1 MKKVGFLIFCL
12 FAMCSMAG
20 KAQDVVADSTG
31 YIVKV
36 GEMAPDF
43 TVKLTDG
50 KSITLSELRGKV
62 VMLQFT
68 ASWCGVCRKEM
79 PFIEKDIWLKH
90 KSNPDF
96 MLIGIDRDEPLE
108 KVIAFGK
115 STGVTYPLGLQKN
128 MWASPMCGAAP
139 IPTLPLIAAASSAM
153 STINAAGTSGGWEP
167 KGSTTFPPGQITPSP
182 AIWFSSREPMT
193 PRAFPIAASMW
204 GMAGCSIAA
213 IPSVTPI

>member
-1 MKKVGFLIFCL
+1 
-12 FAMCSMAG
+12 MCSMAG

-115 STGVTYPLGLQKN
+115 STGVTYPLGLDPGADIFAKYALRKAGITRN
-128 MWASPMCGAAP
+128 VLIDKEGRIVKLTRLYNPEEFASLVKE
-139 IPTLPLIAAASSAM
+139 ID
-153 STINAAGTSGGWEP
+153 
-167 KGSTTFPPGQITPSP
+167 
-182 AIWFSSREPMT
+182 
-193 PRAFPIAASMW
+193 
-204 GMAGCSIAA
+204 GMLAE
-213 IPSVTPI
+213 

>member
-50 KSITLSELRGKV
+50 KSITLSGLRGKV

-68 ASWCGVCRKEM
+68 ASRWRK
-79 PFIEKDIWLKH
+79 
-90 KSNPDF
+90 
-96 MLIGIDRDEPLE
+96 
-108 KVIAFGK
+108 
-115 STGVTYPLGLQKN
+115 
-128 MWASPMCGAAP
+128 
-139 IPTLPLIAAASSAM
+139 
-153 STINAAGTSGGWEP
+153 
-167 KGSTTFPPGQITPSP
+167 
-182 AIWFSSREPMT
+182 
-193 PRAFPIAASMW
+193 
-204 GMAGCSIAA
+204 
-213 IPSVTPI
+213 

>member
-1 MKKVGFLIFCL
+1 
-12 FAMCSMAG
+12 MCSMAG

-115 STGVTYPLGLQKN
+115 STGVTYPWVWTRERIYLRSMRSARQ
-128 MWASPMCGAAP
+128 ASH
-139 IPTLPLIAAASSAM
+139 AM
-153 STINAAGTSGGWEP
+153 S
-167 KGSTTFPPGQITPSP
+167 
-182 AIWFSSREPMT
+182 
-193 PRAFPIAASMW
+193 
-204 GMAGCSIAA
+204 
-213 IPSVTPI
+213 

>member
-50 KSITLSELRGKV
+50 KSITLSGLRGKV

-115 STGVTYPLGLQKN
+115 STGCLLYTSRCVEETGTRSRTK
-128 MWASPMCGAAP
+128 
-139 IPTLPLIAAASSAM
+139 
-153 STINAAGTSGGWEP
+153 AGSRPFILDTFTSGKYFSPSFG
-167 KGSTTFPPGQITPSP
+167 GRITPGLLYT
-182 AIWFSSREPMT
+182 SR
-193 PRAFPIAASMW
+193 
-204 GMAGCSIAA
+204 C
-213 IPSVTPI
+213 V

>member
-50 KSITLSELRGKV
+50 KSITLSGLRGKV

-68 ASWCGVCRKEM
+68 AQSEIPVHLLNYQVS
-79 PFIEKDIWLKH
+79 IV
-90 KSNPDF
+90 
-96 MLIGIDRDEPLE
+96 
-108 KVIAFGK
+108 KVKRI
-115 STGVTYPLGLQKN
+115 V
-128 MWASPMCGAAP
+128 
-139 IPTLPLIAAASSAM
+139 
-153 STINAAGTSGGWEP
+153 
-167 KGSTTFPPGQITPSP
+167 
-182 AIWFSSREPMT
+182 
-193 PRAFPIAASMW
+193 
-204 GMAGCSIAA
+204 
-213 IPSVTPI
+213 